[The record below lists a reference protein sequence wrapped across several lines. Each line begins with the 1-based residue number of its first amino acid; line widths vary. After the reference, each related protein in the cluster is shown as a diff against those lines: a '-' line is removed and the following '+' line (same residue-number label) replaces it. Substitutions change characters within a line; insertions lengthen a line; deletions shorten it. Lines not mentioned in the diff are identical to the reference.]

1 MVMMMSSITSV
12 WNICVKIFAK
22 RHELHKIGR
31 MIEQRGGMKAMHMCL
46 KNLETL
52 VEKFLKKTNLT
63 EKEQKEVV
71 QHLNKTVLETWKGIG
86 N

>member
-1 MVMMMSSITSV
+1 
-12 WNICVKIFAK
+12 
-22 RHELHKIGR
+22 

>member
-1 MVMMMSSITSV
+1 
-12 WNICVKIFAK
+12 
-22 RHELHKIGR
+22 
-31 MIEQRGGMKAMHMCL
+31 MIEQRGAMEAMHMCL

-52 VEKFLKKTNLT
+52 VEKELKKTNLA

-71 QHLNKTVLETWKGIG
+71 QHVNTTVVETWKGIG